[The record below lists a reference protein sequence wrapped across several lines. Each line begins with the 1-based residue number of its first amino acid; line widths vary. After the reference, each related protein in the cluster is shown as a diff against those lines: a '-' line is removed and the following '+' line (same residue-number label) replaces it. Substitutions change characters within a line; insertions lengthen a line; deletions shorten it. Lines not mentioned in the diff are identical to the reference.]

1 MKANETKLLNFLQ
14 SAKQYVI
21 PIYQRTYS
29 WLESDCDQLWKDILQ
44 AGKNEQQFVHFVGS
58 VVHIEQDESTAT
70 LQAPKLVIDG
80 QQRLTTVSLLLA
92 ALAEVVGEGEP
103 VEGFSAKK
111 IRNRYLSDPDESGEK
126 RYKLLLT
133 QTDRTTLCAIIDQ
146 APNPSETSV
155 RVRNNYE
162 FFKLRLSRLNGDLA
176 DVCRGLT
183 KLMIVD
189 VALTRGQDN
198 PQLVFESLNSTGR
211 ELSQADL
218 IRNYV
223 LMSLEHDLQTR
234 LYQQYWRPME
244 VEFGQEGYGAHFD
257 NFMRQYLTVRTGE
270 VPRIDEVYVAFKAYA
285 ANRSEVGIETLMGEI
300 LAYSRYFIRYVLWKE
315 SDPELAV
322 AFRDLRDL
330 RMGVEYPLILELY
343 ADYDTGVLSKS
354 DFAKCV
360 RLIESYIFRRSVCE
374 IPTNSLNKTFSTFT
388 RDVSKDQY
396 LASVQ
401 AKFLSLPSYK
411 RFPTDEEFQR
421 QIQIRNMYNIRNQS
435 YWLKRMENFRRKERV
450 AVEEYT
456 VEHIMPQ
463 NENLRPEW
471 KEMLGE
477 DWQRIHAT
485 YLHTLGNLTL
495 TGYNS
500 EYSDKPFLEKRD
512 MAGGFSHS
520 PLNLNQG
527 IGQLAEW
534 NESAIVARG
543 AKLATLA
550 SEIWLFPQVDAAT
563 LASLPTTTTAEDSE
577 FTLSSYPQLASGP
590 LRALFDQ
597 LRADVIALDG
607 AVTEVFRSGYIAYKA
622 ETNFVDVE
630 PQANR
635 LKLYLNLPFH
645 ELSDPRSMARDITG
659 VGSLGNGDA
668 VVHLESDAD
677 LQYVV
682 GLIRQVLNRQI
693 GGEEQV

>member
-14 SAKQYVI
+14 SSKQYVI

-29 WLESDCDQLWKDILQ
+29 WLESECDQLWQDILR
-44 AGKNEQQFVHFVGS
+44 AGRNDQQFVHFVGS

-92 ALAEVVGEGEP
+92 ALAAIVGDNEP

-111 IRNRYLSDPDESGEK
+111 IRNRYLTDPDEAGDK
-126 RYKLLLT
+126 RYKLILT
-133 QTDRTTLCAIIDQ
+133 QTDRTSLCAIIDH
-146 APNPSETSV
+146 APRPHDYSV
-155 RVRNNYE
+155 RVDSNYG
-162 FFKLRLSRLNGDLA
+162 FFKAKLSALGGNLSE
-176 DVCRGLT
+176 VCRGLS

-244 VEFGQEGYGAHFD
+244 IEFGQDGYRDHFD
-257 NFMRQYLTVRTGE
+257 NFMRHYLTVRTGE
-270 VPRIDEVYVAFKAYA
+270 VPRIDQVYVAFKAYA
-285 ANRSEVGIETLMGEI
+285 TRKQEEGVERLMGEI
-300 LAYSRYFIRYVLWKE
+300 LDYSRYFIRYVLGKE
-315 SDPELAV
+315 SDPELAG

-343 ADYDTGVLSKS
+343 ADFESGLLAKS
-354 DFAKCV
+354 DFCQIV

-374 IPTNSLNKTFSTFT
+374 IPTNSLNKTFATFT
-388 RDVSKDQY
+388 RDLGKDQY
-396 LASVQ
+396 LASAQV
-401 AKFLSLPSYK
+401 KFLSLPSYK
-411 RFPTDEEFQR
+411 RFPADEEFRR
-421 QIQIRNMYNIRNQS
+421 QLQIRNMYNIRNQS
-435 YWLKRMENFRRKERV
+435 YWLRRMENFGRKERV

-456 VEHIMPQ
+456 IEHIMPQ
-463 NENLRPEW
+463 NEDMRSEW
-471 KEMLGE
+471 REMLGE

-500 EYSDKPFLEKRD
+500 EYSDRPFLEKRD
-512 MAGGFSHS
+512 MSGGFAHS
-520 PLNLNQG
+520 PLRLNHG
-527 IGQLAEW
+527 LGQLESW
-534 NESAIVARG
+534 NESGIVKRAESL
-543 AKLATLA
+543 AELATQ
-550 SEIWLFPQVDAAT
+550 IWTYPQVDPAT
-563 LASLPTTTTAEDSE
+563 LSAIQPAIQTEHSE
-577 FTLSSYPQLASGP
+577 FTLDSYPQLMIASVKAVFDP
-590 LRALFDQ
+590 LRSEVL
-597 LRADVIALDG
+597 ALDP
-607 AVTEVFRSGYIAYKA
+607 AVIEVCRSGYIAYKA

-635 LKLYLNLPFH
+635 LKLYLNMPFH
-645 ELSDPRSMARDITG
+645 ELNDPRGMAKDISG
-659 VGSLGNGDA
+659 VGSLGNGDVA
-668 VVHLESDAD
+668 LYLESPND
-677 LQYVV
+677 LPYTI
-682 GLIRQVLNRQI
+682 GLIRQALNRQV
-693 GGEEQV
+693 GGEEQQ